1 MTCCAEASISATS
14 SPRCKA
20 AMLNLPLAAG
30 QPDAA
35 HPTHRCLL
43 AATRPAC
50 CDPELESATAHRV
63 RHDSAASV
71 EDCQPY
77 HRAREPYS
85 YRARI
90 MLPRGRHVQP
100 CRAQAATIWTISQWG
115 D

>member
-35 HPTHRCLL
+35 HPAHRCLL

-50 CDPELESATAHRV
+50 RNPELESAAAHRV
-63 RHDSAASV
+63 CHDSSASL
-71 EDCQPY
+71 EDRQPY
-77 HRAREPYS
+77 HRARQPHSYS
-85 YRARI
+85 ARL
-90 MLPRGRHVQP
+90 MLPGGLDVQS
-100 CRAQAATIWTISQWG
+100 CRAQAATI
-115 D
+115 